1 MKKIFSFFV
10 AAVVT
15 ASLSACGSSSKAG
28 DNDSQAADTTEHKY
42 DCIAYAWE
50 ADGPLPPADMV
61 TAINYLAGYPNETH
75 DGIDLHNP
83 QRLQQIV
90 LLKKINPNL
99 KVILSMGGAG
109 AGSGGWSEMTGNAE
123 HRKAFVAD
131 CKRVV
136 DQYGLD
142 GVDFDWE
149 FPASAEEEA
158 NYISLFKEVREA
170 LGNDKVVSAA
180 AGFLGNGFDMK
191 EAMKYLD
198 YVNMMTY
205 DMGWQAPYH
214 HTALRRSPLAGV
226 STVEEALEAFKNKGL
241 DYKDMVLGLAF
252 YGRGD
257 DKNFKGW
264 TDYRDIVSR
273 DLKAEGMEMR
283 WDSIACVPYIVD
295 SNGELIIGFDNPESL
310 KIKCDFIKEK
320 GLRGGMYW
328 RTEHDTDDHELTRTV
343 AAELIGK

>member
-1 MKKIFSFFV
+1 MNKFFYYFAS
-10 AAVVT
+10 AAVALAFSSCGKAAAT
-15 ASLSACGSSSKAG
+15 SESESAEPAY
-28 DNDSQAADTTEHKY
+28 E
-42 DCIAYAWE
+42 CIAYTWE
-50 ADGPLPPADMV
+50 AEGPLPPADMV
-61 TAINYLAGYPNETH
+61 TAINYLGGYPNETH
-75 DGIDLHNP
+75 NGIDLHNP
-83 QRLQQIV
+83 QRLTKITQ
-90 LLKKINPNL
+90 LKEENPDLKI
-99 KVILSMGGAG
+99 ILSMGG
-109 AGSGGWSEMTGNAE
+109 AGSGGWSEMAGDPE
-123 HRKAFVAD
+123 LREAFVAD

-136 DQYGLD
+136 DEYGLD

-149 FPASAEEEA
+149 FPASPEEEA
-158 NYISLFKEVREA
+158 DYINLFKETREI
-170 LGNDKVVSAA
+170 LGDDKVVTAA

-226 STVEEALEAFKNKGL
+226 STVEESIEAFKEKGL

-257 DKNFKGW
+257 GKNFKDW
-264 TDYRDIVSR
+264 TDYRDIVDR
-273 DLKAEGMEMR
+273 DLQAEGMEMR

-295 SNGELIIGFDNPESL
+295 SEGTLIVGFENPESL
-310 KIKCDFIKEK
+310 KIKCDLIKEK

-328 RTEHDTDDHELTRTV
+328 RTELDADDQQLTRTV
-343 AAELIGK
+343 AEELIGKK